1 VLPPRKRGYMGVS
14 DNLNVTSEW
23 GALASTIESCTVA
36 IKDGVALL
44 CGY

>member
-1 VLPPRKRGYMGVS
+1 MGVYQS
-14 DNLNVTSEW
+14 TEVTSEW